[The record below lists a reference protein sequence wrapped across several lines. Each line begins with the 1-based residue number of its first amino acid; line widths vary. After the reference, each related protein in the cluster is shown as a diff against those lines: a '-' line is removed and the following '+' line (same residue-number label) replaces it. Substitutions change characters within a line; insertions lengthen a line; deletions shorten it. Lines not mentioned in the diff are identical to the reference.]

1 MVLGNNSK
9 QDIRLNMHPFKNDIN
24 NSAMDFEMYMKYYGM
39 IRFNVSINTNQILN
53 FMNEFVFMN
62 EIVRR

>member
-24 NSAMDFEMYMKYYGM
+24 NSAIVMNYEMYMKYYGM
-39 IRFNVSINTNQILN
+39 IRFAVNNNTSQILN
-53 FMNEFVFMN
+53 FMNE
-62 EIVRR
+62 IIKR